1 MRLPTI
7 LASVKTGYTNLVG
20 GESQHYT
27 GKSQSCDY
35 KRVIH
40 VADVTG
46 VAKAKWVPVVS
57 RMPHKYAAEY
67 GPLGQ
72 FPFHVFLY
80 SF

>member
-1 MRLPTI
+1 MNW
-7 LASVKTGYTNLVG
+7 AG
-20 GESQHYT
+20 GESRQCT

-35 KRVIH
+35 KDVIH

-46 VAKAKWVPVVS
+46 VAKAKSVPVVS